1 VSVWPEMKDG
11 HSLANVMLV
20 KDNDWKTA
28 VIDLTVYRTLIK
40 E

>member
-1 VSVWPEMKDG
+1 MKEG
-11 HSLANVMLV
+11 HSLATVNLV

-28 VIDLTVYRTLIK
+28 VIDLTVYKALIK

>member
-1 VSVWPEMKDG
+1 VWSEMKDN
-11 HSLANVMLV
+11 HSVATVTLV

-28 VIDLTVYRTLIK
+28 VVDLTVYRPLIK